1 MLGLAVGLSRER
13 LRNALRHRF
22 GTTGWVTLARERA
35 DDLITMLDEQYD
47 LVRLVAEQRDKIYN
61 FGDLLAAR
69 AGSRATAVRA
79 GAAGRR
85 VEDEI
90 QVVAERLGLPYALRT
105 RFAGRNGRTAA
116 CDLVIPDAKAAV
128 IAVAAKGFD
137 STGSKLT
144 DAVRGWRRWP
154 RFVCHGSSSM
164 PSSTESGGRIAR
176 RIFAGFTTSFSGSRS
191 TACTRWR
198 CSMSLRVISR
208 SQPRSMA
215 SGKHRRGAQPHRSAR
230 SPRWPGRGAAPSCWA
245 SRLTRSC
252 RLGGRVPRRDHAT
265 LRGSATGRTTA
276 RSHALQGRGGQ
287 KDPRLRNASGDS
299 TKAPRTAAGRMP
311 RTVAAI
317 GRGGQ
322 GARPAR
328 RSPHPRPSRRWPARP
343 GTGQHRRTSHR
354 YRPPG
359 CSRPAVAVCSGMRCY
374 GALVRPEAPLRG
386 HRPGAISSMAR

>member
-90 QVVAERLGLPYALRT
+90 QVVAERLGLPHALRT

-144 DAVRGWRRWP
+144 DAVREVEEMAEVRLPRQFIYAVVDGIGWKNRQ
-154 RFVCHGSSSM
+154 
-164 PSSTESGGRIAR
+164 ANLR
-176 RIFAGFTTSFSGSRS
+176 RIHNLLQRKQIDGMYTLAMFDEFESDLTLAAQIHG
-191 TACTRWR
+191 
-198 CSMSLRVISR
+198 LR
-208 SQPRSMA
+208 
-215 SGKHRRGAQPHRSAR
+215 
-230 SPRWPGRGAAPSCWA
+230 
-245 SRLTRSC
+245 
-252 RLGGRVPRRDHAT
+252 
-265 LRGSATGRTTA
+265 
-276 RSHALQGRGGQ
+276 
-287 KDPRLRNASGDS
+287 
-299 TKAPRTAAGRMP
+299 
-311 RTVAAI
+311 
-317 GRGGQ
+317 
-322 GARPAR
+322 
-328 RSPHPRPSRRWPARP
+328 
-343 GTGQHRRTSHR
+343 
-354 YRPPG
+354 
-359 CSRPAVAVCSGMRCY
+359 
-374 GALVRPEAPLRG
+374 
-386 HRPGAISSMAR
+386 